1 MKIELRKLLNS
12 KIPQDS
18 IKINIE
24 YNTSQKEE
32 VDNLIKYINRY
43 SKSIFLEDNYI
54 IEEVLYSDIVCFYS
68 ENKNNYCKTMKKV
81 YKTKSKL
88 YEIEKMSTNFMRIS
102 KNCIVNIEHIKNF
115 DISKTGSIIINL
127 DDNTF
132 KIVSKRKIKDVIY
145 FLDERMK

>member
-12 KIPQDS
+12 KMPQDS

-54 IEEVLYSDIVCFYS
+54 I
-68 ENKNNYCKTMKKV
+68 
-81 YKTKSKL
+81 
-88 YEIEKMSTNFMRIS
+88 
-102 KNCIVNIEHIKNF
+102 
-115 DISKTGSIIINL
+115 
-127 DDNTF
+127 
-132 KIVSKRKIKDVIY
+132 
-145 FLDERMK
+145 

>member
-1 MKIELRKLLNS
+1 MKIELKKLLNNN
-12 KIPQDS
+12 IPQDS

-24 YNTSQKEE
+24 YNAYQKEE
-32 VDNLIKYINRY
+32 VDNFIKYINKY

-68 ENKNNYCKTMKKV
+68 ENKNNYCKTTRKV
-81 YKTKSKL
+81 YKIKSKL
-88 YEIEKMSTNFMRIS
+88 YEIEKLGTNFMRIS

-115 DISKTGSIIINL
+115 DISRTGSIIINL